1 VFSPVIFGSEFGP
14 SVPIEYTGG
23 RDLHVVGR
31 IATSPWTVYVPVVP
45 AWSVVLVWWL
55 AFAGA
60 HLVLSSRALR
70 PILVRRLGAQAFQGM
85 YSLVVLVL
93 FVLLVRAWWPA
104 RHSGPLLWSLAAVPG
119 VHGLAVALAFTGI
132 AVVGLSFFQPS
143 PVIPVPGLPTGARG
157 LTRITRHPL
166 FVGLA
171 LWGIAHTLV
180 NGYLADVV
188 FFGGF
193 AIFSLVGGLHQD
205 SRRRAEDGTRLR
217 AFYDET
223 SVVPFGAILG
233 GRNRLVLR
241 EIPVVGVLVGI
252 ALAAALYTFH
262 DRLFG

>member
-1 VFSPVIFGSEFGP
+1 
-14 SVPIEYTGG
+14 
-23 RDLHVVGR
+23 
-31 IATSPWTVYVPVVP
+31 VP

-60 HLVLSSRALR
+60 HLLLSSRALR
-70 PILVRRLGAQAFQGM
+70 PALVRRLGAQGFQGV

-93 FVLLVRAWWPA
+93 FVLLVRSWWSV
-104 RHSGPLLWSLAAVPG
+104 RHSGPLLWSLATVPG
-119 VHGLAVALAFTGI
+119 VRELAVALAFTGV

-143 PVIPVPGLPTGARG
+143 PVLPVPGLPTTARG

-166 FVGLA
+166 FVGLG

-180 NGYLADVV
+180 NGFLSDVV

-193 AIFSLVGGLHQD
+193 PIFSLIGGLHQD

-241 EIPVVGVLVGI
+241 EIPIVGVVVGV
-252 ALAAALYTFH
+252 ALAATLYTFH
-262 DRLFG
+262 RQLFG

>member
-1 VFSPVIFGSEFGP
+1 MP
-14 SVPIEYTGG
+14 SVPG
-23 RDLHVVGR
+23 
-31 IATSPWTVYVPVVP
+31 
-45 AWSVVLVWWL
+45 WSVVLVWWL

-70 PILVRRLGAQAFQGM
+70 PALVRRLGAQGFQGV

-104 RHSGPLLWSLAAVPG
+104 RHSGPLLWSLAGVPG
-119 VHGLAVALAFTGI
+119 VRTLAVVLAFAGV
-132 AVVGLSFFQPS
+132 AVIGLSFFQPS
-143 PVIPVPGLPTGARG
+143 PVLPVPGLPTAARG

-166 FVGLA
+166 FVGIA

-180 NGYLADVV
+180 NGFLSDVV

-193 AIFSLVGGLHQD
+193 AVFSLVGGLHQD
-205 SRRRAEDGTRLR
+205 SHKRAEDARLR

-241 EIPVVGVLVGI
+241 EIPIVGVLVGVV
-252 ALAAALYTFH
+252 LAAALYTFH
-262 DRLFG
+262 DQLFG